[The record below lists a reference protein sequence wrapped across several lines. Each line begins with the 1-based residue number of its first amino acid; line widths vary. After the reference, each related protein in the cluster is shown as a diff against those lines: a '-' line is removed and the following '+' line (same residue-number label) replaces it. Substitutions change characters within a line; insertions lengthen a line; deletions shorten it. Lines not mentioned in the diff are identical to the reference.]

1 MRLKENKT
9 CIIIAGPTAVGKT
22 HVAVSLAK
30 LLQTEIIS
38 ADSRQCYRE
47 LNIGVAKPSA
57 KELKEI
63 PHYFIDSLSIQEI
76 FSAADYEKF
85 ALEKTNEI
93 FKRKDV
99 VIVVG
104 GTGLYIKAFCEG
116 MDEIPEIDIKIR
128 EEIRQGTAQNGL
140 EWSQNKLLYLDSQF
154 CKTPNFTNPQR
165 CMRALEVI
173 MSTGKPI
180 AHFQQKNIA
189 SRPFSIKKI
198 LLQLPTNI
206 LYERI
211 NNRVDEMV
219 SEGLFHEAMKLLPF
233 KELNALNTVG
243 YKEIFNFL
251 EGKSTR
257 EEAIELI
264 KRNTRRYAKR
274 QNTWFRNSAGYI
286 SCRADINEVQNVLQ
300 REGLFKT

>member
-1 MRLKENKT
+1 MKENKT

-22 HVAVSLAK
+22 NVAVSLAK

-63 PHYFIDSLSIQEI
+63 PHYFIDSLSIQDN

-85 ALEKTNEI
+85 ALEKATEI
-93 FKRKDV
+93 FTRKDV
-99 VIVVG
+99 VVVVG
-104 GTGLYIKAFCEG
+104 GTGLYIKAFSEG
-116 MDEIPEIDIKIR
+116 MDEIPEIDIEIR
-128 EEIRQGTAQNGL
+128 NKIRQGTAENDLQWL
-140 EWSQNKLLYLDSQF
+140 QNKLLYLDPQF
-154 CKTPNFTNPQR
+154 CKTANFKNPQR
-165 CMRALEVI
+165 CMRALEVV

-180 AHFQQKNIA
+180 AHFQQQNIA

-198 LLQLPTNI
+198 LLQLPTDI

-211 NNRVDEMV
+211 NNRVDVMIK
-219 SEGLFHEAMKLLPF
+219 EGLIEEAIELYPY
-233 KELNALNTVG
+233 KEFNSLNTVG
-243 YKEIFNFL
+243 YKEIFDIV
-251 EGKSTR
+251 EGRTT
-257 EEAIELI
+257 EDEAIELI

-274 QNTWFRNSAGYI
+274 QNTWFRNSAGYM
-286 SCRADINEVQNVLQ
+286 SCRPDINEVRNLIE
-300 REGLFKT
+300 REEFFKT